1 MASKGKAKKTEPQ
14 SVDDLVTSII
24 SETNE
29 THGEGTSMLL
39 EGSQMASVN
48 KWVGSGAAPLDN
60 ILGGGYPAGRVVEI
74 FGAESNGKT
83 SFALEALANT
93 QKDGGIGIFLDTE
106 HALDKSWAVKLGV
119 DLKKLVYVQPETM
132 EDLFDYVDSTVELIA
147 KKAPDKLIT
156 IVWDSVAATPTKS
169 EIEGEY
175 GESVMGIHAR
185 IMSQAFRKITKR
197 ISKHNVLFIC
207 LNQIRSK
214 IGVSFGNPHETFGGK
229 ALKFYSTIRMEVRKV
244 ATRKDGR
251 GIDVKVKIVKNKV
264 APPFGET
271 QVILSS
277 NAPVYGIDRYS
288 AVLTEGFEAGM
299 FGTAK
304 GWYEI
309 DGKKYRLA
317 DGVDFLREND
327 DKLKLYE
334 DTLLSMD

>member
-1 MASKGKAKKTEPQ
+1 MASKRKTKQPEVQ
-14 SVDDLVTSII
+14 DVDALVTSII

-48 KWVGSGAAPLDN
+48 KWVPSGASTLDS
-60 ILGGGYPAGRVVEI
+60 ILGGGYPAGRVVEV

-83 SFALEALANT
+83 TFALEALANT
-93 QKDGGIGIFLDTE
+93 QKEGGIGIFLDTE

-119 DLKKLVYVQPETM
+119 DLKKLVYAQPETM
-132 EDLFDYVDSTVELIA
+132 EQLFDYIDSTVELIA
-147 KKAPDKLIT
+147 EKAPDKLIT

-169 EIEGEY
+169 EVEGEY

-244 ATRKDGR
+244 GTRKDGK

-271 QVILSS
+271 QVIISS
-277 NAPVYGIDRYS
+277 AAPVYGIDRYS
-288 AVLTEGFEAGM
+288 AVLTEGFDAGM
-299 FGTAK
+299 FGTSK
-304 GWYEI
+304 GWFEI
-309 DGKKYRLA
+309 DKKKYRLA
-317 DGVDFLREND
+317 DAVDYLRENPD
-327 DKLKLYE
+327 TLKLYE
-334 DTLLSMD
+334 DTLISME